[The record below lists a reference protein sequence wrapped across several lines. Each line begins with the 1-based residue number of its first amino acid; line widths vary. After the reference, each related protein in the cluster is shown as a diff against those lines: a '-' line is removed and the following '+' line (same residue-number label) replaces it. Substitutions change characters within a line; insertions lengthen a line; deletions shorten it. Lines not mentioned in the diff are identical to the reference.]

1 MSALPRGDLVNALDA
16 PAESLRLVAQWRDA
30 LASEGNPW
38 AGFYADRV
46 RRKIEDGSFQGRLWF
61 GSGDE
66 VVALVGW
73 EVAGDVGRRGWLYLA
88 EGFRTA
94 VVLEGLLQRLD
105 APSENSLPFVGWQ
118 DDIPGVSEADRQSI
132 FVGRGFSPVVR
143 ADMRFPKTATLPPPT
158 PGSGHSPRT
167 LKLEDEPLIA
177 DLLYRTYANSPER
190 ALFATTLDQREDAR
204 RGTHGL
210 LHGEV
215 GRWLPD
221 ASYGIEERG
230 RLIAQTLAND
240 LEGGL
245 ITEVGVDPA
254 HRRQGLARRLLP
266 LTLEALRSAGFEVPR
281 LVVTMWNPGAVRLY
295 GSLGFEFIPGGS
307 GRVWLNL
314 PALGVQ
320 APGPAERDGRTERL

>member
-1 MSALPRGDLVNALDA
+1 MPAFPRGGLVNALDA
-16 PAESLRLVAQWRDA
+16 PAESRRLVAQWRDA

-38 AGFYADRV
+38 ADFYADRV
-46 RRKIEDGSFQGRLWF
+46 RRKIQDGSFQGQLWF
-61 GSGDE
+61 GPGDE
-66 VVALVGW
+66 AVGLAGW
-73 EVAGDVGRRGWLYLA
+73 EVAGEVGRRGWLYLA
-88 EGFRTA
+88 EGYQTA
-94 VVLEGLLQRLD
+94 VVLEGFLKRLEV
-105 APSENSLPFVGWQ
+105 PGENSPPFVGWQ
-118 DDIPGVSEADRQSI
+118 DDIPGVSEADRQST
-132 FVGRGFSPVVR
+132 FVRRGFSPVVR

-158 PGSGHSPRT
+158 PGADLTPRT
-167 LKLEDEPLIA
+167 LKLSDEPLIA

-210 LHGEV
+210 LHGDV

-221 ASYGIEERG
+221 ASFGIEESG

-254 HRRQGLARRLLP
+254 YRRRGLARRLLP

-295 GSLGFEFIPGGS
+295 GSLGFEFIPGGA

-314 PALGVQ
+314 PALGVP
-320 APGPAERDGRTERL
+320 APVPAEA